1 MWNYPRAQRKA
12 NREKANKQNGINVY
26 LYLQNVCRVL
36 HDISDSKLYF
46 AFLFTLSFKLQPEQH
61 TFSHTKPT
69 HFLIYT
75 GEDPLSF
82 SYFLTTLAGG
92 KPVTRFWT
100 LARISF
106 FDDAAGQNFIVP
118 HTRTGTET
126 VTRFRAFLQIW
137 FRPSDFHRILP
148 QKWKK
153 SHYAHNV
160 TDFSRF

>member
-1 MWNYPRAQRKA
+1 M
-12 NREKANKQNGINVY
+12 
-26 LYLQNVCRVL
+26 
-36 HDISDSKLYF
+36 
-46 AFLFTLSFKLQPEQH
+46 LSLKLQPEQH
-61 TFSHTKPT
+61 TFFHTKQT